1 MRSRFLLAVLLSLP
15 TAVLGRAPP
24 AALQP
29 PRVQETV
36 AAPPHKSQPAHKH
49 HAVAATTHKSQP
61 AHKHH
66 AVVAERRPLPVP
78 PKDDSD
84 QQLFRQFVEWQNE
97 NGKHA
102 GE

>member
-49 HAVAATTHKSQP
+49 R
-61 AHKHH
+61 
-66 AVVAERRPLPVP
+66 AVVAKRRPLPVP
-78 PKDDSD
+78 PKDDSATD
-84 QQLFRQFVEWQNE
+84 AAAPESASPPDEQLFRQFVDWQNE
-97 NGKHA
+97 NRKHA